1 MQVAVSFTKL
11 LVHIY
16 MHAINENSDDDTNGS
31 RPLLLM
37 IQLSRHMGHHT
48 CNKPAGAGPPPPWL
62 IVCVVAHVGAMQD
75 IVEPEKRQSS
85 IGNNPN
91 TAMATARH
99 SRFSSKIQAIFIII
113 IHIIFKKTKKTN
125 KQTKQKKAP
134 KISQK

>member
-1 MQVAVSFTKL
+1 MNA
-11 LVHIY
+11 
-16 MHAINENSDDDTNGS
+16 
-31 RPLLLM
+31 
-37 IQLSRHMGHHT
+37 
-48 CNKPAGAGPPPPWL
+48 
-62 IVCVVAHVGAMQD
+62 CVVAHVGAMQD

-113 IHIIFKKTKKTN
+113 HIIFKKTKKTN